1 MSLHMKILA
10 IIPARGGSKGIP
22 RKNIKQL
29 GDKPL
34 IAYTIQRA
42 LESKLINTVMVST
55 EDNEIA
61 GVAEQ
66 FGLKVPFMRPE
77 RLAQDFTPSL
87 DVVINVL
94 ETYKKQD
101 KFFDAVMILEPTNP
115 FRTADEIDE
124 CIRIFKAKDTD
135 SLISV
140 KEVPPQYNPHWVFE
154 ENEEAILHKAIG
166 ETTIIAR
173 RQILP
178 KAFARDGSV
187 YLTKVD
193 VVLNQ
198 RSLFGESIAYRL
210 NDNPNQINIDNIED
224 WKAAEKIVKQKPFS
238 LYKVG

>member
-1 MSLHMKILA
+1 MKILA

-22 RKNIKQL
+22 RKNIKLL

-34 IAYTIQRA
+34 MAYTIQRA
-42 LESKLINTVMVST
+42 LESKLLNTVMVST
-55 EDNEIA
+55 EDEEIA
-61 GVAEQ
+61 AIAEQ
-66 FGLKVPFMRPE
+66 NGLKVPFMRPE

-101 KFFDAVMILEPTNP
+101 QFFDAVMILEPTNP
-115 FRTADEIDE
+115 FRTTNEIDE
-124 CIRIFKAKDTD
+124 CIRIFKAKDSD

-140 KEVPPQYNPHWVFE
+140 KEVPPQFNPHWVFE
-154 ENEEAILHKAIG
+154 ENEASILHKAIG

-210 NDNPNQINIDNIED
+210 NDNPNQINIDNLED
-224 WKAAEKIVKQKPFS
+224 WKAAEKIIKQKQFS
-238 LYKVG
+238 LYKVV

>member
-1 MSLHMKILA
+1 MPLNLKILA
-10 IIPARGGSKGIP
+10 VIPARGGSKGIP

-29 GDKPL
+29 GEKPL

-42 LESKLINTVMVST
+42 LESKLIHTVMVST
-55 EDNEIA
+55 EDEEIA
-61 GVAEQ
+61 SIAEQ

-94 ETYKKQD
+94 ETYKKRHV
-101 KFFDAVMILEPTNP
+101 FFDAVMILEPTNP
-115 FRTADEIDE
+115 FRTVNEIDE
-124 CIRIFKAKDTD
+124 CIRIFKAKDSD

-140 KEVPPQYNPHWVFE
+140 KEVPPQFNPHWVFE
-154 ENEEAILHKAIG
+154 ENEDSILHKAIG

-173 RQILP
+173 RQMLP
-178 KAFARDGSV
+178 KAYARDGSV

-198 RSLFGESIAYRL
+198 RSLFGETIAFRL
-210 NDNPNQINIDNIED
+210 NDNPNQVNIDNLED
-224 WKAAEKIVKQKPFS
+224 WHAAEKIVKENHF
-238 LYKVG
+238 LLTKVV